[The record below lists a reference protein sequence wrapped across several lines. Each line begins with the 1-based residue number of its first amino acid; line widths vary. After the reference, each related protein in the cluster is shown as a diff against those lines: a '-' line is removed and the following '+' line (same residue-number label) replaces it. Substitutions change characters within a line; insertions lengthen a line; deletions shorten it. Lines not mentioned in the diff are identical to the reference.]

1 MSGQIETCQ
10 HGKPITEWCGDCWV
24 RGDTDADAKRAAR
37 DEGATRSEETST
49 SFRVRNVGGGYW
61 TVEEFI
67 SNQFC
72 GHWHA
77 LLTSSHDSCRA
88 YVRARS

>member
-1 MSGQIETCQ
+1 VSC
-10 HGKPITEWCGDCWV
+10 K
-24 RGDTDADAKRAAR
+24 
-37 DEGATRSEETST
+37 
-49 SFRVRNVGGGYW
+49 SFRVRNAGGGYW

-77 LLTSSHDSCRA
+77 LFTSSYDVCAA
-88 YVRARS
+88 YVQRAA